1 MYEAGIVLFKL
12 DVLMLRNVVIERA
25 QRMLVGAWLY
35 VANKRDFVL
44 FKVKEGD
51 EHASFQ
57 LCDALDAKSGK
68 PFLQFHEVYLVA
80 FRAQVV
86 AQLDNALQID
96 SVFQDAVHI
105 AHDDAQQVDGFY

>member
-35 VANKRDFVL
+35 LANKRDFVL

-51 EHASFQ
+51 GC
-57 LCDALDAKSGK
+57 CDR
-68 PFLQFHEVYLVA
+68 
-80 FRAQVV
+80 FRAE
-86 AQLDNALQID
+86 I
-96 SVFQDAVHI
+96 
-105 AHDDAQQVDGFY
+105 